1 MKINKSH
8 GFTIIELMIV
18 VVVIGVIAAIA
29 IPAYSDYVTR
39 ARRAD
44 AKKAILALQ
53 LAQEKLRA
61 NCVFYAQNI
70 GNSNNCGV
78 NSGATTVLGS
88 TSSPDGYYNL
98 TVQAGSAS
106 STAYTLVAVP
116 TGSQN
121 DPECLNFELEVS
133 GALEFKTNTGTVAD
147 ANEIATCWQR

>member
-1 MKINKSH
+1 MKMTNSR

-18 VVVIGVIAAIA
+18 VLVIGVIASIA

-39 ARRAD
+39 SRRAD

-53 LAQEKLRA
+53 IAQEKLRA
-61 NCVFYAQNI
+61 NCVFYAQSI
-70 GNSNNCGV
+70 SSSNTCGA

-88 TSSPDGYYNL
+88 TTSPDGYYNL

-106 STAYTLVAVP
+106 STAYTLVAAP

-121 DPECLNFELEVS
+121 DPECLNFVLAVD
-133 GALEFKTNTGTVAD
+133 GASTARSNTGTTAD
-147 ANEIATCWQR
+147 DIATCWQR